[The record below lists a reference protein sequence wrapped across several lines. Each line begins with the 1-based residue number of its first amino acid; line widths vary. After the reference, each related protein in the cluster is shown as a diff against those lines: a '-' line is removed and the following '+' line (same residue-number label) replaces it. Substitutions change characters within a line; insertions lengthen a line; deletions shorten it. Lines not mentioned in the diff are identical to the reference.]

1 MESQQ
6 GLEFMLNYI
15 RGLLEEK
22 PIKLENVIAEMSK
35 TLALSLLSDKVISNE
50 RLVETYF
57 VMLSKMVNI
66 ASTFVLEKSKMLKK
80 MKESIANL
88 LAGLALNRNGD
99 CVFVKI
105 LCELQLPGMRVKLT
119 RGSTACI
126 EPLEAV
132 LLEAGGFVEIL
143 LIGRL
148 SQVGRESE
156 GGDSRA

>member
-1 MESQQ
+1 
-6 GLEFMLNYI
+6 MLNYI

-126 EPLEAV
+126 EPLQAV
-132 LLEAGGFVEIL
+132 LLEAGGFAEIL

-148 SQVGRESE
+148 SKVGRESE

>member
-119 RGSTACI
+119 RGS
-126 EPLEAV
+126 
-132 LLEAGGFVEIL
+132 
-143 LIGRL
+143 
-148 SQVGRESE
+148 
-156 GGDSRA
+156 

>member
-1 MESQQ
+1 
-6 GLEFMLNYI
+6 MLNYI

-126 EPLEAV
+126 EPLQAV

-148 SQVGRESE
+148 SKVGRESE
-156 GGDSRA
+156 GGDSRT